1 MTEITSTFVKRLQ
14 AVRIWKTAAE
24 DTGEDAFTLEK
35 AVTEN
40 KKLSVMFCFYN
51 GLIAFLILCWAYK
64 TVSFA
69 GLQAWLGYYA
79 VNLSVL
85 CYNWA
90 AARGYDWLCGWCMQ
104 IFSEWGT
111 LRMM

>member
-1 MTEITSTFVKRLQ
+1 MTEIISTAAKRLQ
-14 AVRIWKTAAE
+14 AVKVWKRAAE
-24 DTGEDAFTLEK
+24 DAGGEEFTLEK
-35 AVTEN
+35 AVAEN

-51 GLIAFLILCWAYK
+51 GLIVFLILCWAYK

-69 GLQAWLGYYA
+69 RLSAWLGYYA
-79 VNLSVL
+79 VNLSIL

-90 AARGYDWLCGWCMQ
+90 AARGYESLCGWCMQ

>member
-1 MTEITSTFVKRLQ
+1 MTDIISAVTKGLQYVKMRK
-14 AVRIWKTAAE
+14 AVAADVRE
-24 DTGEDAFTLEK
+24 GEFTLAK
-35 AVTEN
+35 AVEEN

-51 GLIAFLILCWAYK
+51 GLIVFLILCWAYK

-69 GLQAWLGYYA
+69 RFSAWLGYYA

-90 AARGYDWLCGWCMQ
+90 AAHGYDSLCGWCIQ
-104 IFSEWGT
+104 IFSGWEA
-111 LRMM
+111 LRMI